1 MKKFLFIT
9 FSIFLIFFTIF
20 VKNSTKSIEEEI
32 YIVQEQISLKKN
44 TYEMMK
50 LEYDYLASPK
60 NLIELQKLYFE
71 DELREI
77 DINNLGRILIK
88 EGEIDLKPYLSTK
101 ENHDE

>member
-9 FSIFLIFFTIF
+9 FFIFLIFFTIF

-88 EGEIDLKPYLSTK
+88 EGEIDLEPYLSTK
-101 ENHDE
+101 GNHDE

>member
-44 TYEMMK
+44 IYEMIK
-50 LEYDYLASPK
+50 LEYDYLTAPE

-77 DINNLGRILIK
+77 DINNLGHILIK
-88 EGEIDLKPYLSTK
+88 EGEIDLKPYLPTK

>member
-50 LEYDYLASPK
+50 LEYDYLTSPK
-60 NLIELQKLYFE
+60 YLIELQKLYFE

-88 EGEIDLKPYLSTK
+88 EGEIDLEPYLSTK
-101 ENHDE
+101 GNHDE

>member
-32 YIVQEQISLKKN
+32 YIVQEQISIKKN

-50 LEYDYLASPK
+50 LEYDYLTSPK
-60 NLIELQKLYFE
+60 NLIKLQKLYFE
-71 DELREI
+71 EELREI
-77 DINNLGRILIK
+77 DIDNLGRILIK
-88 EGEIDLKPYLSTK
+88 EGEIDLGPYLSTK
-101 ENHDE
+101 GNHDE

>member
-88 EGEIDLKPYLSTK
+88 EGEIDLEPYLSTK
-101 ENHDE
+101 GNHDE

>member
-1 MKKFLFIT
+1 M
-9 FSIFLIFFTIF
+9 
-20 VKNSTKSIEEEI
+20 NSTKSIEEEI

-88 EGEIDLKPYLSTK
+88 EGEIDLEPYLSTK
-101 ENHDE
+101 GNHDE